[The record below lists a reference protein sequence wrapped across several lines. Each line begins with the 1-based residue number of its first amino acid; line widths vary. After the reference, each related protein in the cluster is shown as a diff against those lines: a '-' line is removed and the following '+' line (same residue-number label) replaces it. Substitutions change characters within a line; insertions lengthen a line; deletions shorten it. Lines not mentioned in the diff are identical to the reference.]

1 MEWKDVTP
9 VEAKEKKYH
18 SLGSWLLSFYVPTV
32 LRFIASFGS
41 LLSIEAPKRAFG
53 DKYAI
58 MVGLCVVQGLLYL
71 PPLILSPQKNP
82 LMLTAVIPA
91 L

>member
-9 VEAKEKKYH
+9 AEAEEKKHYR
-18 SLGSWLLSFYVPTV
+18 LGGWLLPFYVPAV

-41 LLSIEAPKRAFG
+41 LLSIEALKQVFG
-53 DKYAI
+53 EKYAI
-58 MVGLCVVQGLLYL
+58 MVGPCVVQGLLYL
-71 PPLILSPQKNP
+71 PSLMLSPQKNP
-82 LMLTAVIPA
+82 LMPKVMISA